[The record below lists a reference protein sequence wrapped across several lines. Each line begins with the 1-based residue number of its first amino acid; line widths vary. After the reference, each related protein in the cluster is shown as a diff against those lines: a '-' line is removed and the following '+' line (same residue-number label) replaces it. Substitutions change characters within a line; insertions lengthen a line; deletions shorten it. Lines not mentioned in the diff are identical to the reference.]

1 MRYETID
8 PVAEREMLAARS
20 SMILED
26 KAIWWG
32 TIAISRLTPVQD
44 LSCETAWTDG
54 RYLGYNP
61 RFTTS
66 LSHQKRIGL
75 WAHEVEHITRKHHLR
90 EMGRD
95 HAIFNEA
102 ADEVINPGLTM
113 AGFVLPDGGLMG
125 EPGDELRT
133 AEEVYARKLQKQQKE
148 GQGKAQGDGQEGQEG
163 QDGKEDQ
170 KAQGGQ
176 NGKSQKDDQK
186 DQDQDDQKEDQ
197 KSDQADDGKAQEDDS
212 QKGGYGSAPG
222 QWGEVRKPTR
232 DDGSTMDP
240 TELAQEERD
249 LNIAMTQ
256 AAMIAARRGHL
267 PGHAKGLLA
276 DIGDIKA
283 DWREEM
289 REFATEIGRNDT
301 SWFPPNKRYIHAGMY
316 LPSLRSY
323 EIGEGWLIID
333 TSGSTCSILKE
344 FAEHV
349 KAMCEQH
356 QVAMNIL
363 YVDTRVNGDMQR
375 VEVGE
380 ELELEVRGG
389 GGTDF
394 RPGFDWLEEEGITPK
409 WLVYFTDMCGTMPE
423 KDLGF
428 PVLWAK
434 WGKWDTEEPPFGR
447 VIEVSD

>member
-1 MRYETID
+1 MRYETVD

-95 HAIFNEA
+95 HALFNEA
-102 ADEVINPGLTM
+102 ADEVINPSLVN
-113 AGFVLPDGGLMG
+113 AGFTIPDGGLMG
-125 EPGDELRT
+125 QPGDELRT
-133 AEEVYARKLQKQQKE
+133 AEEVYARKLQKQKE
-148 GQGKAQGDGQEGQEG
+148 ESSKCDCGCGDYHDEDGWSVPKKDNPVPKKDHNGQGD
-163 QDGKEDQ
+163 
-170 KAQGGQ
+170 
-176 NGKSQKDDQK
+176 QKDDQK
-186 DQDQDDQKEDQ
+186 SDQD
-197 KSDQADDGKAQEDDS
+197 DDS

-232 DDGSTMDP
+232 DDGSSMDP
-240 TELAQEERD
+240 RELAQEERE

-256 AAMIAARRGHL
+256 AAMVAARRGHL
-267 PGHAKGLLA
+267 PGHAKGLIA

-301 SWFPPNKRYIHAGMY
+301 SWFPPNKRYIHTGMY

-356 QVAMNIL
+356 QVAINIL

-409 WLVYFTDMCGTMPE
+409 WLVYFTDMCGRMPE

>member
-1 MRYETID
+1 MRYETVD

-95 HAIFNEA
+95 HELFNEA
-102 ADEVINPGLTM
+102 ADEVINPSLVN
-113 AGFVLPDGGLMG
+113 AGFILPDGGLMG
-125 EPGDELRT
+125 QPGDELRT
-133 AEEVYARKLQKQQKE
+133 AEEVYARKLQKQKD
-148 GQGKAQGDGQEGQEG
+148 GQGKAQGDGQEGQDGQGKARDKAQKSQDEG
-163 QDGKEDQ
+163 QDG
-170 KAQGGQ
+170 QGEGH
-176 NGKSQKDDQK
+176 DDQK
-186 DQDQDDQKEDQ
+186 DQGQEKQEDQDGE
-197 KSDQADDGKAQEDDS
+197 
-212 QKGGYGSAPG
+212 YGSAPG

-232 DDGSTMDP
+232 DDGSSMDP
-240 TELAQEERD
+240 GELAQEERD
-249 LNIAMTQ
+249 LNVAMTQ
-256 AAMIAARRGHL
+256 AAMVAARRGHL
-267 PGHAKGLLA
+267 PGHAKGLIA

-375 VEVGE
+375 IEVGE

-409 WLVYFTDMCGTMPE
+409 WLVYFTDMCGRMPE

-434 WGKWDTEEPPFGR
+434 WGKWETEEPPFGR